1 MEISKLKVIGN
12 KVYFRLVCQTCKKEV
27 WDSDKFCR
35 NCGRKL
41 EQLDRVV
48 NVEDVVSILTDV
60 FKGRKADQH
69 KSDTVPNEGEL
80 IWTESSTSGDS
91 DKGEDNKDSSLGY
104 SPHRSCPR
112 NKESKCGCEFLQADG
127 DCHGMCFPTNP
138 PQYPKCVYFE

>member
-1 MEISKLKVIGN
+1 MEISRLKVIGN
-12 KVYFRLVCQTCKKEV
+12 KVYLRFVCKICKKEV

-69 KSDTVPNEGEL
+69 KADTVSHDGEL
-80 IWTESSTSGDS
+80 IGPESSTSVDA
-91 DKGEDNKDSSLGY
+91 DKAEDNKDLSLAY
-104 SPHRSCPR
+104 SPHRMCPR
-112 NKESKCGCEFLQADG
+112 SKEGKFGCEFLQADG
-127 DCHGMCFPTNP
+127 DCHAMCFPTSP